1 MTKPR
6 KARTDSV
13 DNLIRLA
20 TAANE
25 ELAPPAHVPLTDAS
39 LPFWESIMAEMA
51 VADWS
56 PHRRELAVL
65 LARVM
70 ASLEENQRKLREEGT
85 VVADAN
91 GIPRANPRMKVVNGQ
106 LSQVLALRRSL
117 ALTGRAMA
125 GGSQKAAHQREANRA
140 AERRFLRG
148 TDRDDLL
155 A

>member
-20 TAANE
+20 TTANT
-25 ELAPPAHVPLTDAS
+25 ELAPPAHVPLTDES
-39 LPFWESIMAEMA
+39 WPFFHNIAGEYAK
-51 VADWS
+51 ADWS
-56 PHRRELAVL
+56 PHRLELAAM
-65 LARVM
+65 LARIM
-70 ASLEENQRKLREEGT
+70 AHLEENQRTLRDEGT

-91 GIPRANPRMKVVNGQ
+91 GIPRSNPRVKIVADQM
-106 LSQVLALRRSL
+106 SQVLAFRRSL

-140 AERRFLRG
+140 AEERLRG
-148 TDRDDLL
+148 NGRNDLL